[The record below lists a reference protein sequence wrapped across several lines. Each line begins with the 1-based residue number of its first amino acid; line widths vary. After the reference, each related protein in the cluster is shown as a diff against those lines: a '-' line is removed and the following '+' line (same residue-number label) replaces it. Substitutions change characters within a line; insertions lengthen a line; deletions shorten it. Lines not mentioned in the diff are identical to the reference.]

1 MSTGT
6 NPSAG
11 SKPVRPLS
19 PFMMYRWQYTN
30 PLSILN
36 RVTGVVLSVGLL
48 LLVYWLVSLASGAE
62 AYEKARTL
70 FATPPIVAALVGFSF
85 SFFYHLLNGVRH
97 LVWDVGYGFEK
108 STARKSGWVAFIG
121 SIVVTVFFWI
131 LVYSTRGA
139 V

>member
-11 SKPVRPLS
+11 SKHVRPLS

-30 PLSILN
+30 TLSILN
-36 RVTGVVLSVGLL
+36 RVTGIVLSVGLL

-62 AYEKARTL
+62 AYEKARAL
-70 FATPPIVAALVGFSF
+70 FASPLIVAALVGFSF

-131 LVYSTRGA
+131 LVFSTRGA

>member
-1 MSTGT
+1 
-6 NPSAG
+6 
-11 SKPVRPLS
+11 
-19 PFMMYRWQYTN
+19 MMYRWQYTN
-30 PLSILN
+30 TLSILN
-36 RVTGVVLSVGLL
+36 RVTGIVLSVGLL

-62 AYEKARTL
+62 AYEKARAL
-70 FATPPIVAALVGFSF
+70 FASPLIVAALVGFSF

-131 LVYSTRGA
+131 LVFSTRGA